1 MNTKEDDAIIKGQS
15 MVIKHL
21 QSFLIGVAI
30 RCAIELK
37 IVDIINNQGV
47 PLTLTQIAHEI
58 NSPTLNLDGLSRLM
72 RFLVRKQIIDE
83 VHKPECIESLYA
95 LNYCSKWLIQD
106 ERNSLAPF
114 AMMTTDPIL
123 YSPLVNFKQSIV
135 EGSTTFMKTYGVEMW
150 DIYLKEPRVS
160 RILNEAMACF
170 TRITMD
176 AILSSYDFHGVK
188 GILVD
193 IGGGIGTAINDIVIN
208 YPHIKG
214 INFDL
219 PHVISD
225 APTYEGVTHV
235 EGDMFKAIPPANS
248 YFIKLVLHNWGDD
261 KCVEILKNCRDS
273 IIEKTGR
280 VIIVDIILNPEED
293 GVFDDTHYD
302 FDLVMLA
309 SCNIGGRERTEIE
322 WKTILE
328 AAGFHHYKV
337 FKIPA
342 VVSII
347 EAYLD

>member
-193 IGGGIGTAINDIVIN
+193 IGG
-208 YPHIKG
+208 
-214 INFDL
+214 
-219 PHVISD
+219 D